1 MRNLPNEKRE
11 DRTQEATDIEYFAGI
26 SVIFSRIKLCGEQ
39 AERIVEDDNKIE

>member
-26 SVIFSRIKLCGEQ
+26 SVISRIKLCGEQ